1 MRMWSTAFLSISL
14 LSALS
19 LPLSAQARFD
29 DPSAA
34 GQPTLQLGE
43 IHVSGQRQI
52 VQALQAIKVALKRP
66 ESSDPNQRNVIVCRI
81 EKDIGTHQ
89 QDILTCATNGTLGQ
103 RRQAT
108 QSAMLIGCNGVGG
121 TSCSPGQA
129 FQDNSALSMAINS
142 SQTHMMQMPVNG
154 AALRNLL
161 TKIPDP
167 ASESTAPA
175 TTVAAPASG
184 SSTAPAAATSGH

>member
-1 MRMWSTAFLSISL
+1 MRRSSAAFLSAL
-14 LSALS
+14 VLSVLA
-19 LPLSAQARFD
+19 LPLSVQARLA
-29 DPSAA
+29 DPAA
-34 GQPTLQLGE
+34 SGEATMQLGE
-43 IHVSGQRQI
+43 IQVSGQKQI
-52 VQALQAIKVALKRP
+52 MRALQAIKVALKRP
-66 ESSDPNQRNVIVCRI
+66 ESSDPSQRNVIVCRI
-81 EKDIGTHQ
+81 DKDIGTHR

-121 TSCSPGQA
+121 TGCSPGQA

-154 AALRNLL
+154 AALKSLL

-167 ASESTAPA
+167 ATEQAAAA
-175 TTVAAPASG
+175 TTAAAPANG
-184 SSTAPAAATSGH
+184 STPAPAAATSGH